1 MQDMFYLPIK
11 YRNFTCFCYK
21 FTKKITSVEVYVN
34 RTMVDLTI
42 AYISELEIMK
52 ITIKI
57 GFYFFWK

>member
-11 YRNFTCFCYK
+11 YRNFIRFCYK

-42 AYISELEIMK
+42 AYISELEHEDK
-52 ITIKI
+52 H
-57 GFYFFWK
+57 